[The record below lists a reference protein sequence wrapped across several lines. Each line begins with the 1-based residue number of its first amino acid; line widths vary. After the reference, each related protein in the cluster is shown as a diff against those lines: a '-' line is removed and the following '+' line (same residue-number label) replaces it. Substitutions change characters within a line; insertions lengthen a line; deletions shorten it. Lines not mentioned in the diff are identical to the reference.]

1 MNSIVCVAYVPDT
14 ETKIKIAPDGK
25 SIDESD
31 VKWIV
36 SPYDEFALEEA
47 IKTKE
52 SKGAGMVTV
61 VSLGPERAKTGIRE
75 CLARG
80 ADEGIWIDSRGAG
93 LDALAVARN
102 LAASI
107 QEAPHDL
114 VWFGQ
119 KGVGFDESLVGP
131 MVAEILG
138 IPHVANVIK
147 FEAGD
152 GRIVCEREI
161 EGAHEHVE
169 SPTPCVLTAQKGLN
183 EPRYASLKGIMAA
196 KKKPIAERAVAAGET
211 TSRVRKL
218 ELPPPPKPCH
228 FVPGGDSKSSAE
240 GAAADPAGAAREL
253 ARLLRE
259 EAKVI

>member
-1 MNSIVCVAYVPDT
+1 MNSIVCIAYVPDT
-14 ETKIKIAPDGK
+14 ETRIKVAADGK

-52 SKGAGMVTV
+52 AKGSGAVTV
-61 VSLGPERAKTGIRE
+61 MSLGPERAKTGIRE

-80 ADEGIWIDSRGAG
+80 ADDGVWIDSKGDS
-93 LDALAVARN
+93 LDALGVAKN
-102 LAASI
+102 LAAAI
-107 QEAPHDL
+107 KGLPHDL

-138 IPHVANVIK
+138 IPHVANVVK
-147 FEAGD
+147 FSAEAGK
-152 GRIVCEREI
+152 VACEREI

-169 SPTPCVLTAQKGLN
+169 SPTPCVITAQKGLN

-196 KKKPIAERAVAAGET
+196 KKKPIQERPAEALAPKT
-211 TSRVRKL
+211 TLARL

-228 FVPGGDSKSSAE
+228 FVPGGDPKASAE
-240 GAAADPAGAAREL
+240 GAAADPAGAGREL

>member
-1 MNSIVCVAYVPDT
+1 MNSLVCIAYVPDT
-14 ETKIKIAPDGK
+14 ETKIKIGSDGR

-36 SPYDEFALEEA
+36 SPYDEYALEEA
-47 IKTKE
+47 LKTRE
-52 SKGAGMVTV
+52 ARGGTVTV
-61 VSLGPERAKTGIRE
+61 ASLGPERAKTGLRE

-80 ADEGIWIDSRGAG
+80 ADEAIWIGPANDAD

-102 LAASI
+102 LAAVVKEGSY
-107 QEAPHDL
+107 DF

-119 KGVGFDESLVGP
+119 KGVGGDESLVGS
-131 MVAEILG
+131 MVAELAG
-138 IPHVANVIK
+138 LPQVANIVK
-147 FEAGD
+147 FAIGEGLVTCD
-152 GRIVCEREI
+152 REI

-169 SPTPCVLTAQKGLN
+169 CPIPCVLTAQKGLN

-196 KKKPIAERAVAAGET
+196 KKKTIQERAAQSFPA
-211 TSRVRKL
+211 TSRVTKL

-228 FVPGGDSKSSAE
+228 FVPGGDPKASAE